1 MAIYGPGVGD
11 KSELYFNSPSPA
23 AQNMYF
29 YLTDAGHYYCS
40 EGYYIE
46 RDEYRSLLILHVV
59 SGTFTFSVN
68 GSKLQTAVEGET
80 VFLNCHLPHYYFT
93 NDTLE
98 AVWIHIDGQNICD
111 FCYEIGGLVPRNR
124 NSDYVRLN
132 IENLIDIIAG
142 RKAATEP
149 QISLLIYKILIALTE
164 KDYSV
169 GGAKIIHE
177 NNIKSA
183 IKYLNDNIGS
193 KISVA
198 DLAAVAHISETHFS
212 RLFKQFT
219 GLSPYGFILI
229 SRINK
234 AKFLLQNTDKSIAEI
249 GFEAGFN
256 SEANFVYS
264 FKRNTGISPG
274 KFRKLKF

>member
-1 MAIYGPGVGD
+1 M
-11 KSELYFNSPSPA
+11 L
-23 AQNMYF
+23 
-29 YLTDAGHYYCS
+29 LT
-40 EGYYIE
+40 
-46 RDEYRSLLILHVV
+46 
-59 SGTFTFSVN
+59 
-68 GSKLQTAVEGET
+68 
-80 VFLNCHLPHYYFT
+80 
-93 NDTLE
+93 
-98 AVWIHIDGQNICD
+98 DGQNICD
-111 FCYEIGGLVPRNR
+111 FCDEIGGLVPRNR

-234 AKFLLQNTDKSIAEI
+234 AKFLLQNTDKSIADI